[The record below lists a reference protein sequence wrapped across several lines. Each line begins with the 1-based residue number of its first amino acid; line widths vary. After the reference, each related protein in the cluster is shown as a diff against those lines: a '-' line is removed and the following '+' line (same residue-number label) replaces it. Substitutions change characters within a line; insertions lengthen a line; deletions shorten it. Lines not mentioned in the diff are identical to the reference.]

1 MNPPSQPSFQPT
13 PRGGWV
19 WLLLPDPLFTLIHI
33 SCCSL
38 DHSKTPPYPCSELP
52 SPQDQGG
59 SILAP
64 TSTPGVPQPH
74 LTRTS
79 MKSDC
84 STWRAKAAQ
93 PALPSNKSE
102 TMQKPA
108 VPSLRPFSEVKV
120 LWLPEGRQ
128 TNRGFSWLPVPTSQ
142 VHSQSESPAPFLT
155 TPMASLFKRQK
166 EKIKNF
172 RMG

>member
-1 MNPPSQPSFQPT
+1 
-13 PRGGWV
+13 
-19 WLLLPDPLFTLIHI
+19 
-33 SCCSL
+33 
-38 DHSKTPPYPCSELP
+38 
-52 SPQDQGG
+52 
-59 SILAP
+59 
-64 TSTPGVPQPH
+64 
-74 LTRTS
+74 

-84 STWRAKAAQ
+84 STWRAEAAQ
-93 PALPSNKSE
+93 PALPSDKSE

>member
-1 MNPPSQPSFQPT
+1 MNPPSQPPFSPHPKEAESGFSSQT
-13 PRGGWV
+13 
-19 WLLLPDPLFTLIHI
+19 LFFTLIHI

-52 SPQDQGG
+52 SPQDQDS

-64 TSTPGVPQPH
+64 TSTPGVPKPH

-84 STWRAKAAQ
+84 STWRAEAAQ
-93 PALPSNKSE
+93 HKSE

-108 VPSLRPFSEVKV
+108 VPSLCPFTEVKV
-120 LWLPEGRQ
+120 LWLPDGKR
-128 TNRGFSWLPVPTSQ
+128 TNRGFSWLPVPVSQ
-142 VHSQSESPAPFLT
+142 VHGQSESPAPFMT

-172 RMG
+172 RTG